1 MIRDEARAN
10 WDVASRKAFWN
21 QILGNLGGAQPQLL
35 DFNQVA
41 QTLHLRTQMYR
52 GLQVVPL
59 AKIVGSVGRYKDF
72 TGAFLPVSQDMG
84 ERWRR
89 VATLYLDPT
98 GSGAPPVELYKV
110 GDSYFVKD
118 GNHRVS
124 VANQLGMEDIE
135 AYVWEY
141 EVPVEDPAPSADID
155 SLLLETERQQF
166 LAETHLDDLIP
177 HHDIRLTEPGG
188 YPELLTQIVHYQDV
202 LARIDGH
209 PVSFEEAVKA
219 WYDMVYEVA
228 VQIIE
233 QAGVLELFPDR
244 TVADFFVWISRYQ
257 ENLKERYGQRPRLE
271 DLARKIPRQRR
282 PSLLARLWQFIL
294 RLLRLILVGG

>member
-1 MIRDEARAN
+1 MIPSEARAN
-10 WDVASRKAFWN
+10 WDVVTRKAFWN
-21 QILGNLGGAQPQLL
+21 QILTNLGGENSRLL
-35 DFNQVA
+35 DFNAIA

-52 GLQVVPL
+52 GLQTVPL
-59 AKIVGSVGRYKDF
+59 DKIVGSVGRYLDF

-89 VATLYLDPT
+89 VATLYLDST

-141 EVPVEDPAPSADID
+141 AVPVEGLAPGADID
-155 SLLLETERQQF
+155 SLLVETERQEF
-166 LAETHLDDLIP
+166 LAQTHLDDLRP
-177 HHDIRLTEPGG
+177 NNTIRLTEPGG
-188 YPELLTQIVHYQDV
+188 YPELLAQIIRYQDA
-202 LARIDGH
+202 LAQIDGH

-219 WYDMVYEVA
+219 WYDMVYEVG

-233 QAGVLELFPDR
+233 QADVLSLFPER
-244 TVADFFVWISRYQ
+244 TIADFFVWISRYQ

-271 DLARKIPRQRR
+271 DLAREIPRQRR
-282 PSLLARLWQFIL
+282 PGRLTRLWRTIL
-294 RLLRLILVGG
+294 RVLQRILVGG